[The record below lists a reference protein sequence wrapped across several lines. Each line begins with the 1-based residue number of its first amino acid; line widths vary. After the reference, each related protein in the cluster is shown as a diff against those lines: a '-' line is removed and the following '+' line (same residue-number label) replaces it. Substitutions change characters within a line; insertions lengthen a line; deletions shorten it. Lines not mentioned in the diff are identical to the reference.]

1 MQEKQSLV
9 INMEK
14 LKTLHWQKTCGGITS
29 MGSIRNVIGM
39 FC

>member
-14 LKTLHWQKTCGGITS
+14 LKTLHW
-29 MGSIRNVIGM
+29 
-39 FC
+39 